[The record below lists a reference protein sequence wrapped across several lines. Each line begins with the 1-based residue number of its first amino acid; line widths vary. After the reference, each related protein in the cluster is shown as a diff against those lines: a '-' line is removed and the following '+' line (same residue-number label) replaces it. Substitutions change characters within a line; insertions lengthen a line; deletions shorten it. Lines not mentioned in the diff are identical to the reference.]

1 MKLILI
7 RHGKTYGNTLKRYI
21 GTTDEPLLEDIAIDK
36 KYPNADMIVSSPL
49 KRCIMTAEL
58 IYPGEKISI
67 CSDLRETDFGD
78 FENRSY
84 EELKSD
90 HHYRRWIASGGE
102 AAPPNGEGRP
112 EFAARCIN
120 AYERIIENS
129 KAECIAFVIHGGTI
143 MTIMQHIFGG
153 DFYDYMV
160 PNLGGYIVDTD
171 TNKYME
177 IV

>member
-21 GTTDEPLLEDIAIDK
+21 GTTDEPLLDNIAVNKEYPEADII
-36 KYPNADMIVSSPL
+36 ISSPL

-67 CSDLRETDFGD
+67 CGDLRETDFGD
-78 FENRSY
+78 FENKSY
-84 EELKSD
+84 DELQENP
-90 HHYRRWIASGGE
+90 HYRRWIDSGGE
-102 AAPPNGEGRP
+102 AAPPNGESRA
-112 EFAARCIN
+112 EFTKRCIR
-120 AYERIIENS
+120 AYERIIKNS
-129 KAECIAFVIHGGTI
+129 KADCAALIVHGGTI
-143 MTIMQHIFGG
+143 MAIMQHIFGG

-171 TNKYME
+171 KNKYME

>member
-7 RHGKTYGNTLKRYI
+7 RHGKTRGNALKKYI
-21 GTTDEPLLEDIAIDK
+21 GTTDEPLIEGTAADK

-78 FENRSY
+78 FENKSY
-84 EELKSD
+84 DELKD
-90 HHYRRWIASGGE
+90 NPHYRRWIDSGGE
-102 AAPPNGEGRP
+102 YAPPNGEGRH
-112 EFAARCIN
+112 EFVTRCIK
-120 AYERIIENS
+120 AYKQIIEGGE
-129 KAECIAFVIHGGTI
+129 AECIAFVAHGGTI
-143 MTIMQHIFGG
+143 MAIMQHIFGG
-153 DFYDYMV
+153 GFYDYMV

-171 TNKYME
+171 KNKYME

>member
-21 GTTDEPLLEDIAIDK
+21 GTTDEPLLEDITIDK
-36 KYPNADMIVSSPL
+36 KYPNADMIISSPL
-49 KRCIMTAEL
+49 RRCIMTAEL

-78 FENRSY
+78 FENKSY

-90 HHYRRWIASGGE
+90 PHYRRWIASGGE
-102 AAPPNGEGRP
+102 TAPPNGEGHH

-120 AYERIIENS
+120 AYKRIIENS
-129 KAECIAFVIHGGTI
+129 KAECIAFIIHGGTI
-143 MTIMQHIFGG
+143 MTIMQHTFGG

-160 PNLGGYIVDTD
+160 PNLGGYVVDTD
-171 TNKYME
+171 KNKYME